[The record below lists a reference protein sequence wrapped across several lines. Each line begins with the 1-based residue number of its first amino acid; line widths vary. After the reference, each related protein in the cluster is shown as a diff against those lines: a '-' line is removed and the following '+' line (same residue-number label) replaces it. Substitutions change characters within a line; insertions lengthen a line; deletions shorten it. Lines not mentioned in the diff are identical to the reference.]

1 MLENKGKI
9 NMEWLE
15 MIKKSK
21 LNKHLFF
28 WFFINSYIIFILKLS
43 NFWFELLIGTWV
55 SFFFYFLV
63 VVLPDYHHRQR
74 QKIAFLVYYQQFKED
89 VIQELF
95 HLIDY
100 KEKDV
105 QELRKKLLD
114 TEEFRKFFKQ
124 DSLIEGQTYTHV
136 LLNALT
142 LDSNK
147 VFVERISKSFQQL
160 ETEIDYLTRSNMIE
174 DTTLLV
180 RLRTISRLMGDGRLN
195 PEIDPD
201 REDESRFVNA
211 LFEVFSGWNIV
222 SGKTGDF
229 IKEWVEKI

>member
-1 MLENKGKI
+1 MK
-9 NMEWLE
+9 WLE
-15 MIKKSK
+15 MIRKSK
-21 LNKHLFF
+21 LNKHLLF
-28 WFFINSYIIFILKLS
+28 WFFINSYTIFIVDLS

-100 KEKDV
+100 KEEGV

-114 TEEFRKFFKQ
+114 TKEFRKFFKQ
-124 DSLIEGQTYTHV
+124 DSLVEGQTYTDV

-147 VFVERISKSFQQL
+147 VFVKRISKSFQQL

-174 DTTLLV
+174 DVSLIM
-180 RLRTISRLMGDGRLN
+180 RLRNLTRLLGDGRLASDLN
-195 PEIDPD
+195 PDT
-201 REDESRFVNA
+201 EDESIFVRA
-211 LFEVFSGWNIV
+211 ILATFSGWNYV
-222 SGKTGDF
+222 DGETDDF